1 MFSAI
6 RVLGALACRALPL
19 LAAAVTTAALPAAA
33 VAQPY
38 PSSPIKLVVPFA
50 PAGGTDAVARA
61 VAQSLSRQLGQTVV
75 VENRP
80 GAAGALGTMNVV
92 RAKPDG
98 YTLLLGSNGPIAVSP
113 SLDPKLQYDPARDL
127 VAVAN
132 IAAVPFLLAANK
144 DLPANTVG
152 ELLALARSKPGAIN
166 FASPGTGTTNHL
178 VGELLNTMAKVNMV
192 HIPYKGAAPAM
203 NDVAGGTVQF
213 MSGDISTLLPMIQG
227 GRLKAL
233 AVTGAARS
241 PLLPSVP
248 TVAESG
254 VPGFEAN
261 GWFGLFA
268 PKDTPRDVVTTLS
281 GAVRQALADP
291 EVMERIA
298 TLGGVTMPM
307 PSDTFTDFSAKER
320 TKWKKVIDTNQI
332 KPGE

>member
-1 MFSAI
+1 MISAP
-6 RVLGALACRALPL
+6 RMLGALTHRALPL
-19 LAAAVTTAALPAAA
+19 LAAMVSAAVLPAAA
-33 VAQPY
+33 VAQSY
-38 PSSPIKLVVPFA
+38 PSFPIKLVVPFA

-61 VAQSLSRQLGQTVV
+61 VAQSLSKQLGQTVV

-113 SLDPKLQYDPARDL
+113 GLDPKVQYDPARDL
-127 VAVAN
+127 VAVAG

-144 DLPANTVG
+144 ELPANTVS
-152 ELLALARSKPGAIN
+152 ELLALARSKPGTIN

-241 PLLPSVP
+241 PLLASVP

-268 PKDTPRDVVTTLS
+268 PKDTPQDVVTKLS
-281 GAVRQALADP
+281 GAVSLALADP
-291 EVMERIA
+291 EVKERIA
-298 TLGGVTMPM
+298 TLGGATMPM
-307 PSDTFTDFSAKER
+307 SSETFTDFSAKER
-320 TKWKKVIDTNQI
+320 AKWKKVIDTNQI
-332 KPGE
+332 KAAE